1 MVKYF
6 YTFFFSVFSLY
17 SFSQT
22 QSYSLTNKWKFNVE
36 IDGFGSIEFL
46 LDIKQN
52 TDSTFE
58 ASSRLKAIK
67 DIISYK
73 QFVLAKLFTQQ
84 YKNGAFVHV
93 LKGQI
98 VGDTLRGVFIG
109 PQMAYYLNAIYSDN
123 QIQGTLGDDKF
134 GKNKKISHSFS
145 AAPFSYNQ
153 INYNFSNLDSSIKK
167 TFEKNFYNP
176 HILKEKEWI
185 EFFRK
190 LNKVSNNA
198 HDDLEFFIGF
208 SNLSKNIKTSHI
220 GILKNNPWNDLE
232 QLNNRSYVTIKKID
246 STISYIKFEG
256 FALQDSNI
264 VRSFFDSIIENKIP
278 NLIIDLRGCGGGDY
292 SSMTLSS
299 YFIKK
304 SLNAGFF
311 VGNKYFNNNE
321 ILPSNEF
328 LKNKSPYTG
337 NSLREFL
344 DEIINTGLLIGKVE
358 PDKNLNYNGNVIVLI
373 DKFSASATE
382 PIVYFLK
389 QNNLAT
395 IIGEKTAGQMLSSTV
410 IDVKDG
416 WTLLIPIADY
426 YTSDRYRIE
435 NNGVKP
441 NIKIKSEDAL
451 EYSIQMIF
459 NRNNEKRN
467 LKVKGSF

>member
-1 MVKYF
+1 M
-6 YTFFFSVFSLY
+6 
-17 SFSQT
+17 
-22 QSYSLTNKWKFNVE
+22 
-36 IDGFGSIEFL
+36 
-46 LDIKQN
+46 
-52 TDSTFE
+52 
-58 ASSRLKAIK
+58 
-67 DIISYK
+67 
-73 QFVLAKLFTQQ
+73 
-84 YKNGAFVHV
+84 
-93 LKGQI
+93 
-98 VGDTLRGVFIG
+98 
-109 PQMAYYLNAIYSDN
+109 
-123 QIQGTLGDDKF
+123 
-134 GKNKKISHSFS
+134 
-145 AAPFSYNQ
+145 
-153 INYNFSNLDSSIKK
+153 
-167 TFEKNFYNP
+167 
-176 HILKEKEWI
+176 
-185 EFFRK
+185 
-190 LNKVSNNA
+190 
-198 HDDLEFFIGF
+198 
-208 SNLSKNIKTSHI
+208 
-220 GILKNNPWNDLE
+220 
-232 QLNNRSYVTIKKID
+232 
-246 STISYIKFEG
+246 
-256 FALQDSNI
+256 
-264 VRSFFDSIIENKIP
+264 
-278 NLIIDLRGCGGGDY
+278 IIDLRGCGGGDY